1 MTEYSDI
8 LIVGGGI
15 SGLLTARELSMAG
28 LSVTILEKSAIG
40 RESSWAGGGIL
51 LPIYPWRQPP
61 AISDLVMDS
70 LRRYPDLSHQLL
82 KASGID
88 PEWTPCGML
97 ICKNPDLA
105 LAEAWC
111 LERGVRHQ
119 KPDAQLMS
127 FATDYIDPLWL
138 PDIAQARN
146 PRLIKSLKAFLENR
160 GVRLIEHCDI
170 LTIENTAR
178 RINAVNTRDHRY
190 TFEQLIVCAGAWTKH
205 LLSDYLPAS
214 KWTPA
219 IEPVRGQMLLFD
231 AEPETL
237 SCMVLDGDHYLIPR
251 RDGKILAGSS
261 VEHAGF
267 DKQTTA
273 DTRAHLEDFA
283 TRLLPA
289 LKRFSVSH
297 HWAGLRPGAP
307 HGIPFIGFHPDFDNL
322 SVNAGHFRNGLVM
335 GPASARMLA
344 DLILQRPPALDPGPY
359 ALTSAS
365 HTLNAS

>member
-82 KASGID
+82 EASGID
-88 PEWTPCGML
+88 PEWTACGML

-105 LAEAWC
+105 QAEAWC

-190 TFEQLIVCAGAWTKH
+190 TFEQLIVCTGAWTKH

-219 IEPVRGQMLLFD
+219 IQPVRGQMLLFD
-231 AEPETL
+231 AQPDTL
-237 SCMVLDGDHYLIPR
+237 RHMILDGDHYLIPR
-251 RDGKILAGSS
+251 RDGKILAGST
-261 VEHAGF
+261 VEHTGF
-267 DKQTTA
+267 EKITTEHA
-273 DTRAHLEDFA
+273 KTALYRFA
-283 TRLLPA
+283 TTLLPE
-289 LKRFSVSH
+289 LKHYPVCA
-297 HWAGLRPGAP
+297 HWAGLRPGTP
-307 HGIPFIGFHPDFDNL
+307 DGVPYIGFHPDIDNL

-335 GPASARMLA
+335 GPASARLMA
-344 DLILQRPPALDPGPY
+344 DLILQRPTSVNPSPY
-359 ALTSAS
+359 ALT
-365 HTLNAS
+365 H